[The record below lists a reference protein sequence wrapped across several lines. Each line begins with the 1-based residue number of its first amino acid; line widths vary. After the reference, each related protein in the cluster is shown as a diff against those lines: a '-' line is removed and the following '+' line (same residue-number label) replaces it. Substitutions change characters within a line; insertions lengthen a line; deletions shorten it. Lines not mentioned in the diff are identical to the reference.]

1 MTCEEFSLE
10 FDLLYNNIMSN
21 KAPGLSGY
29 EKSLFL
35 TQAQESIV
43 LDIYSGKYGDSFER
57 TEETKSYL
65 NILIKQKEY
74 EGIDRTDENSMK
86 SEGDKLDTRS
96 VFITLPEDLW
106 LRTGE
111 TATIID
117 DSYKCHL
124 NNLREVTIL
133 PVTQDTFVRTK
144 RSPFR
149 GPNEKRILRL
159 DSTNKQVEL
168 ISNYE
173 IHSYTIRYLSRP
185 EPIILVQLPQGLTIG
200 GKASP
205 QTCLLNTAIHRAILS
220 KAVLIAKSSWES
232 ENNKG

>member
-21 KAPGLSGY
+21 KAPGLSEY

-74 EGIDRTDENSMK
+74 EGIDGTDENSIK

-106 LRTGE
+106 FRTGE

-117 DSYKCHL
+117 NSYKCHSDG
-124 NNLREVTIL
+124 LREVTVL

>member
-21 KAPGLSGY
+21 KAPGLSEY

-57 TEETKSYL
+57 TEETTSYL
-65 NILIKQKEY
+65 NQLLKQ
-74 EGIDRTDENSMK
+74 RTYDSGEFTERN
-86 SEGDKLDTRS
+86 KLDTRS
-96 VFITLPEDLW
+96 IFVTLPEDIW
-106 LRTGE
+106 FKTGE
-111 TATIID
+111 IAYIID
-117 DSYKCHL
+117 DFYKC
-124 NNLREVTIL
+124 NVDGLREVMVF
-133 PVTQDTFVRTK
+133 PVTQDTLVRTK

-149 GPNEKRILRL
+149 GPNERRILRL
-159 DSTNKQVEL
+159 DSGKNQVEL

-173 IHSYTIRYLSRP
+173 IHSYTVRYLSRP
-185 EPIILVQLPQGLTIG
+185 EPIILKELPQGLTIG
-200 GKASP
+200 GKSSP
-205 QTCLLNTAIHRAILS
+205 QTCLLNTAIHKAILS

>member
-1 MTCEEFSLE
+1 MTCGEFSLE

-21 KAPGLSGY
+21 KSPGLSEY

-74 EGIDRTDENSMK
+74 EGIDGTDENSMK

-106 LRTGE
+106 FRTGE

-117 DSYKCHL
+117 NSYKCHSDG
-124 NNLREVTIL
+124 LREVTVF

>member
-21 KAPGLSGY
+21 KAPGLSEY

-57 TEETKSYL
+57 TEETTSYL
-65 NILIKQKEY
+65 NQLLKQRTYDSGEFT
-74 EGIDRTDENSMK
+74 EGN
-86 SEGDKLDTRS
+86 KLDTRS
-96 VFITLPEDLW
+96 IFVTLPEDIW
-106 LRTGE
+106 FKTGE
-111 TATIID
+111 TAYIID
-117 DSYKCHL
+117 DSYKC
-124 NNLREVTIL
+124 NVDGLREVMVF
-133 PVTQDTFVRTK
+133 PVTQDTLVRTK

-149 GPNEKRILRL
+149 GPNERRILRL
-159 DSTNKQVEL
+159 DSGKNQVEL

>member
-21 KAPGLSGY
+21 KAPGLSEY

-43 LDIYSGKYGDSFER
+43 LDIYSGRYGDSFER
-57 TEETKSYL
+57 TEETTSYL
-65 NILIKQKEY
+65 NQLLKQRTYNNGEFT
-74 EGIDRTDENSMK
+74 EGN
-86 SEGDKLDTRS
+86 KLDTRS
-96 VFITLPEDLW
+96 VFVTLPEDIW
-106 LRTGE
+106 FKTGE
-111 TATIID
+111 TATIMD
-117 DSYKCHL
+117 DSYKCQVDG
-124 NNLREVTIL
+124 LREVMVF
-133 PVTQDTFVRTK
+133 PVTQDTLVRTK

-149 GPNEKRILRL
+149 GPNERRILRL
-159 DSTNKQVEL
+159 DSGKNQVEL

-173 IHSYTIRYLSRP
+173 IFTYTVRYLSRP
-185 EPIILVQLPQGLTIG
+185 EPIILKELPQGLTIG
-200 GKASP
+200 GKSSP
-205 QTCLLNTAIHRAILS
+205 QTCLLNTAIHKAILS

>member
-21 KAPGLSGY
+21 KALGLSEY

-57 TEETKSYL
+57 TEETTSYL
-65 NILIKQKEY
+65 NQLLKQRTYDSGEFT
-74 EGIDRTDENSMK
+74 EGN
-86 SEGDKLDTRS
+86 KLDTRS
-96 VFITLPEDLW
+96 VFITLPEDIW
-106 LRTGE
+106 FKTGE
-111 TATIID
+111 TAYIID
-117 DSYKCHL
+117 DFYKC
-124 NNLREVTIL
+124 NVDGLREVMVF
-133 PVTQDTFVRTK
+133 PVTQDTLVRTK

-149 GPNEKRILRL
+149 GPNERRILRL
-159 DSTNKQVEL
+159 DSGKNQVEL

-173 IHSYTIRYLSRP
+173 IHSYTVRYLSRP
-185 EPIILVQLPQGLTIG
+185 EPIILKELPQGLTIG
-200 GKASP
+200 GKSSP
-205 QTCLLNTAIHRAILS
+205 QTCLLNTAIHKAILS

>member
-21 KAPGLSGY
+21 KAPGLSEY

-57 TEETKSYL
+57 TEETTSYL
-65 NILIKQKEY
+65 NQLLKQRTYNNGEFT
-74 EGIDRTDENSMK
+74 EGN
-86 SEGDKLDTRS
+86 KLDTRS
-96 VFITLPEDLW
+96 VFVTLPEDIW
-106 LRTGE
+106 FKTGE
-111 TATIID
+111 AATIVD
-117 DSYKCHL
+117 DSYKCQVDG
-124 NNLREVTIL
+124 LREVMVF
-133 PVTQDTFVRTK
+133 PVTQDTLVRTK

-149 GPNEKRILRL
+149 GPNERRILRL
-159 DSTNKQVEL
+159 DSGKNQVEL

-173 IHSYTIRYLSRP
+173 IFTYTVRYLSRP
-185 EPIILVQLPQGLTIG
+185 EPIILKELPQGLTIG
-200 GKASP
+200 GKSSP
-205 QTCLLNTAIHRAILS
+205 QTCLLNTAIHKAILS

-232 ENNKG
+232 ENNKR

>member
-1 MTCEEFSLE
+1 MDVKEFSLE

-21 KAPGLSGY
+21 KAPRLSEY

-57 TEETKSYL
+57 TEETTSYL
-65 NILIKQKEY
+65 NQLLKQRTYDSGEFT
-74 EGIDRTDENSMK
+74 EGN
-86 SEGDKLDTRS
+86 KLDTRS
-96 VFITLPEDLW
+96 IFVTLPEDIW
-106 LRTGE
+106 FKTGE
-111 TATIID
+111 TAYIID
-117 DSYKCHL
+117 DFYKC
-124 NNLREVTIL
+124 NVDGLREVMVF
-133 PVTQDTFVRTK
+133 PVTQDTLVRTK

-149 GPNEKRILRL
+149 GPNKRRILRL
-159 DSTNKQVEL
+159 DSGKNQVEL

-173 IHSYTIRYLSRP
+173 IHSYTVRYLSRP
-185 EPIILVQLPQGLTIG
+185 EPIILKELPQGLTIG
-200 GKASP
+200 GKSSP
-205 QTCLLNTAIHRAILS
+205 QTCLLNTAIHKAILS

>member
-21 KAPGLSGY
+21 KAPGLSEY

-57 TEETKSYL
+57 TEETTSYL
-65 NILIKQKEY
+65 NQLLKQRTYNSGEFT
-74 EGIDRTDENSMK
+74 EGN
-86 SEGDKLDTRS
+86 KLDTRS
-96 VFITLPEDLW
+96 VFITLPEDIW
-106 LRTGE
+106 FKTGE
-111 TATIID
+111 IAYIID
-117 DSYKCHL
+117 DFYKC
-124 NNLREVTIL
+124 NVDGLREVMVF
-133 PVTQDTFVRTK
+133 PVTQDTLVRTK

-149 GPNEKRILRL
+149 GPNERRILRL
-159 DSTNKQVEL
+159 DSGKNQVEL

-173 IHSYTIRYLSRP
+173 IHSYTVRYLSRP
-185 EPIILVQLPQGLTIG
+185 EPIILKELPQGLTIG
-200 GKASP
+200 GKSSP
-205 QTCLLNTAIHRAILS
+205 QTCLLNTAIHKAILS

>member
-1 MTCEEFSLE
+1 MTCGEFSLE

-21 KAPGLSGY
+21 KAPGLSEY

-74 EGIDRTDENSMK
+74 EGIDGTDENSIK

-106 LRTGE
+106 FRTGE

-117 DSYKCHL
+117 NSYKCYSDG
-124 NNLREVTIL
+124 LREVTVL

>member
-21 KAPGLSGY
+21 KAPGLSEY

-57 TEETKSYL
+57 TEETTSYL
-65 NILIKQKEY
+65 NQLLKQRTYDSGEFT
-74 EGIDRTDENSMK
+74 EGN
-86 SEGDKLDTRS
+86 KLDTRS
-96 VFITLPEDLW
+96 IFVTLPEDIW
-106 LRTGE
+106 FKTGE
-111 TATIID
+111 TAYIMD
-117 DSYKCHL
+117 DFYKC
-124 NNLREVTIL
+124 NVDGLREVMVF
-133 PVTQDTFVRTK
+133 PVTQDTLVRTK

-149 GPNEKRILRL
+149 GPNERRILRL
-159 DSTNKQVEL
+159 DSGKKQVEL

-173 IHSYTIRYLSRP
+173 IHSYTVRYLSRP
-185 EPIILVQLPQGLTIG
+185 EPIILKELPQGLTIG
-200 GKASP
+200 GKSSP
-205 QTCLLNTAIHRAILS
+205 QTCLLNTAIHKAILS

>member
-21 KAPGLSGY
+21 KAPGLSEY

-74 EGIDRTDENSMK
+74 EGIDRTDENSME

-106 LRTGE
+106 FRTGE

-117 DSYKCHL
+117 NSYKCHSDG
-124 NNLREVTIL
+124 LREVTVL

-200 GKASP
+200 GESAP

>member
-57 TEETKSYL
+57 TEETTSYL
-65 NILIKQKEY
+65 NQLLKQRTYNNGEFA
-74 EGIDRTDENSMK
+74 EGN
-86 SEGDKLDTRS
+86 KLDTRS
-96 VFITLPEDLW
+96 VFVTLPEDIW
-106 LRTGE
+106 FKTGE
-111 TATIID
+111 TATIMD
-117 DSYKCHL
+117 DSYKCQVDG
-124 NNLREVTIL
+124 LREVMVF
-133 PVTQDTFVRTK
+133 PVTQDTLVRTK

-149 GPNEKRILRL
+149 GPNERRILRL
-159 DSTNKQVEL
+159 DSGKNQVEL

-173 IHSYTIRYLSRP
+173 IFTYTVRYLSRP
-185 EPIILVQLPQGLTIG
+185 EPIILKELPQGLTIG
-200 GKASP
+200 GKSSP
-205 QTCLLNTAIHRAILS
+205 QTCLLNTAIHKAILS

>member
-57 TEETKSYL
+57 TEETTSYL
-65 NILIKQKEY
+65 NQLLKQRTYNNGEFT
-74 EGIDRTDENSMK
+74 EGN
-86 SEGDKLDTRS
+86 KLDTRS
-96 VFITLPEDLW
+96 VFVTLPEDLW
-106 LRTGE
+106 FKTGE
-111 TATIID
+111 TATIMD
-117 DSYKCHL
+117 DSYKCQVDG
-124 NNLREVTIL
+124 LREVMVF
-133 PVTQDTFVRTK
+133 PVTQDTLVRTK

-149 GPNEKRILRL
+149 GPNERRILRL
-159 DSTNKQVEL
+159 DSGKNQVEL

-173 IHSYTIRYLSRP
+173 IFTYTVRYLSRP
-185 EPIILVQLPQGLTIG
+185 EPIILKELPQGLTIG
-200 GKASP
+200 GKSSP
-205 QTCLLNTAIHRAILS
+205 QTCLLNTAIHKAILS

>member
-57 TEETKSYL
+57 TEETTSYL
-65 NILIKQKEY
+65 NQLLKQRTYNSGEFT
-74 EGIDRTDENSMK
+74 EGN
-86 SEGDKLDTRS
+86 KLDTRS
-96 VFITLPEDLW
+96 VFVTLPEDIW
-106 LRTGE
+106 FKTGE

-117 DSYKCHL
+117 DSYKCQVDG
-124 NNLREVTIL
+124 LREVMVF
-133 PVTQDTFVRTK
+133 PVTQDTLVRTK

-149 GPNEKRILRL
+149 GPNERRILRL
-159 DSTNKQVEL
+159 DSGKNQVEL

-173 IHSYTIRYLSRP
+173 IFTYTVRYLSRP
-185 EPIILVQLPQGLTIG
+185 EPIILKELPQGLTIG
-200 GKASP
+200 GKSSP
-205 QTCLLNTAIHRAILS
+205 QTCLLNTAIHKAILS

>member
-21 KAPGLSGY
+21 KAPGLSEY

-57 TEETKSYL
+57 TEETTSYL
-65 NILIKQKEY
+65 NQLLKQRTYDSGEFT
-74 EGIDRTDENSMK
+74 EGN
-86 SEGDKLDTRS
+86 KLDTRS
-96 VFITLPEDLW
+96 VFVTLPEDIW
-106 LRTGE
+106 FKTGE
-111 TATIID
+111 IATIID

-124 NNLREVTIL
+124 DGLREVMVF
-133 PVTQDTFVRTK
+133 PVTQDTLVRTK

-149 GPNEKRILRL
+149 GPNERRILRL
-159 DSTNKQVEL
+159 DSGKNQVEL

-173 IHSYTIRYLSRP
+173 IFTYTVRYLSRP
-185 EPIILVQLPQGLTIG
+185 EPIILKELPQGLTIG
-200 GKASP
+200 GKSSP
-205 QTCLLNTAIHRAILS
+205 QTCLLNTAIHKAILS

>member
-1 MTCEEFSLE
+1 
-10 FDLLYNNIMSN
+10 MSN
-21 KAPGLSGY
+21 KAPGLSEY

-74 EGIDRTDENSMK
+74 EGIDGTDENSMK

-106 LRTGE
+106 FRTGE

-117 DSYKCHL
+117 NSYKCHSDS
-124 NNLREVTIL
+124 LREVTVL

>member
-21 KAPGLSGY
+21 KAPGLSEY

-57 TEETKSYL
+57 TEETTSYL
-65 NILIKQKEY
+65 NQLLKQRTYDSGEFT
-74 EGIDRTDENSMK
+74 EGN
-86 SEGDKLDTRS
+86 KLDTRS
-96 VFITLPEDLW
+96 VFITLPEDIW
-106 LRTGE
+106 FKTGE
-111 TATIID
+111 TAYIID
-117 DSYKCHL
+117 NFYKC
-124 NNLREVTIL
+124 NVDGLREVMVF
-133 PVTQDTFVRTK
+133 PVTQDTLVRTK

-149 GPNEKRILRL
+149 GPNERRILRL
-159 DSTNKQVEL
+159 DSGKNQVEL

-173 IHSYTIRYLSRP
+173 IHSYTVRYLSRP
-185 EPIILVQLPQGLTIG
+185 EPIILKELPQGLTIG
-200 GKASP
+200 GKSSP
-205 QTCLLNTAIHRAILS
+205 QTCLLNTAIHKAILS

>member
-1 MTCEEFSLE
+1 MTCGEFSLE

-21 KAPGLSGY
+21 KAPGLSEY

-74 EGIDRTDENSMK
+74 EGIDGTDENSIK

-106 LRTGE
+106 FRTGE

-124 NNLREVTIL
+124 DNLREVTIL

>member
-21 KAPGLSGY
+21 KAPGLSEY

-57 TEETKSYL
+57 TEETTSYL
-65 NILIKQKEY
+65 NQLLKQRTYDSGEFT
-74 EGIDRTDENSMK
+74 EGN
-86 SEGDKLDTRS
+86 KLDTRS
-96 VFITLPEDLW
+96 VFITLPEDIW
-106 LRTGE
+106 FKTGE
-111 TATIID
+111 IAYIID
-117 DSYKCHL
+117 DFYKC
-124 NNLREVTIL
+124 NVDGLREVMVF
-133 PVTQDTFVRTK
+133 PVTQDTLVRTK

-149 GPNEKRILRL
+149 GPNERRILRL
-159 DSTNKQVEL
+159 DSGKNQVEL

-173 IHSYTIRYLSRP
+173 IHSYTVRYLSRP
-185 EPIILVQLPQGLTIG
+185 EPIILKELPQGLTIG
-200 GKASP
+200 GKSSP
-205 QTCLLNTAIHRAILS
+205 QTCLLNTAIHKAILS

-232 ENNKG
+232 ENNKR

>member
-21 KAPGLSGY
+21 KAPGLSEY

-57 TEETKSYL
+57 TEETTSYL
-65 NILIKQKEY
+65 NQLLKQRTYDSGEFT
-74 EGIDRTDENSMK
+74 EGN
-86 SEGDKLDTRS
+86 KLATRS
-96 VFITLPEDLW
+96 VFITLPEDIW
-106 LRTGE
+106 FKTGE
-111 TATIID
+111 IAYIID
-117 DSYKCHL
+117 DFYKC
-124 NNLREVTIL
+124 NVDGLREVMVF
-133 PVTQDTFVRTK
+133 PVTQDTLVRTK

-149 GPNEKRILRL
+149 GPNERRILRL
-159 DSTNKQVEL
+159 DSGKNQVEL

-173 IHSYTIRYLSRP
+173 IHSYTVRYLSRP
-185 EPIILVQLPQGLTIG
+185 EPIILKELPQGLTIG
-200 GKASP
+200 GKSSP
-205 QTCLLNTAIHRAILS
+205 QTCLLNTAIHKAILS

>member
-57 TEETKSYL
+57 TEETTSYL
-65 NILIKQKEY
+65 NQLLKQRTYNNGEFT
-74 EGIDRTDENSMK
+74 EGN
-86 SEGDKLDTRS
+86 KLDTRS
-96 VFITLPEDLW
+96 IFVTLPEDIW
-106 LRTGE
+106 FKTGE
-111 TATIID
+111 TATIMD
-117 DSYKCHL
+117 DSYKCQVDG
-124 NNLREVTIL
+124 LREVMVF
-133 PVTQDTFVRTK
+133 PVTQDTLVRTK

-149 GPNEKRILRL
+149 GPNERRILRL
-159 DSTNKQVEL
+159 DSGKNQVEL

-173 IHSYTIRYLSRP
+173 IFTYTVRYLSRP
-185 EPIILVQLPQGLTIG
+185 EPIILKELPQGLTIG
-200 GKASP
+200 GKSSP
-205 QTCLLNTAIHRAILS
+205 QTCLLNTAIHKAILS

>member
-1 MTCEEFSLE
+1 MTCGEFSLE

-21 KAPGLSGY
+21 KAPVLCEY

-74 EGIDRTDENSMK
+74 EGIDGTDENSMK

-106 LRTGE
+106 FRTGE

-117 DSYKCHL
+117 NSYKCHSDG
-124 NNLREVTIL
+124 LREVTVL

>member
-21 KAPGLSGY
+21 KAPGLSEY

-74 EGIDRTDENSMK
+74 EGIDGTDENSIK

-106 LRTGE
+106 FRTGE

-124 NNLREVTIL
+124 DNLREVTVL

>member
-21 KAPGLSGY
+21 KAPGLSEY

-74 EGIDRTDENSMK
+74 IGIDGTDENSII

-106 LRTGE
+106 FRTGE

-117 DSYKCHL
+117 NFYKCHSDG
-124 NNLREVTIL
+124 LREVTVL

-185 EPIILVQLPQGLTIG
+185 EPIILVQLP
-200 GKASP
+200 
-205 QTCLLNTAIHRAILS
+205 
-220 KAVLIAKSSWES
+220 
-232 ENNKG
+232 

>member
-21 KAPGLSGY
+21 KAPGLSEY

-57 TEETKSYL
+57 TEETTSYL
-65 NILIKQKEY
+65 NQLLKQRTYDSGEFT
-74 EGIDRTDENSMK
+74 EGN
-86 SEGDKLDTRS
+86 KLDTRS
-96 VFITLPEDLW
+96 IFVTLPEDIW
-106 LRTGE
+106 FKTGE
-111 TATIID
+111 TAYIID
-117 DSYKCHL
+117 DFYKCQVDG
-124 NNLREVTIL
+124 LREVMVF
-133 PVTQDTFVRTK
+133 PVTQDTLVRTK

-149 GPNEKRILRL
+149 GPNERRILRL
-159 DSTNKQVEL
+159 DSGKNQVEL

-173 IHSYTIRYLSRP
+173 IHSYTVRYLSRP
-185 EPIILVQLPQGLTIG
+185 EPIILKELPQGLTIG
-200 GKASP
+200 GKSSP
-205 QTCLLNTAIHRAILS
+205 QTCLLNTAIHKAILS

>member
-21 KAPGLSGY
+21 KAPGLSEY

-57 TEETKSYL
+57 TEETTSYL
-65 NILIKQKEY
+65 NQLLKQRTYDSGEFT
-74 EGIDRTDENSMK
+74 EGN
-86 SEGDKLDTRS
+86 KLDTRS
-96 VFITLPEDLW
+96 IFVTLPEDIW
-106 LRTGE
+106 FKTGE
-111 TATIID
+111 IAYIID
-117 DSYKCHL
+117 DFYKC
-124 NNLREVTIL
+124 NVDGLREVMVF
-133 PVTQDTFVRTK
+133 PVTQDTLVRTK

-149 GPNEKRILRL
+149 GPNERRILRL
-159 DSTNKQVEL
+159 DSGKNQVEL

-173 IHSYTIRYLSRP
+173 IHSYTVRYLSRP
-185 EPIILVQLPQGLTIG
+185 EPIILKELPQGLTIG
-200 GKASP
+200 GKSSP
-205 QTCLLNTAIHRAILS
+205 QTCLLNTAIHKAILS

>member
-21 KAPGLSGY
+21 KAPGLSEY

-57 TEETKSYL
+57 TEETTSYL
-65 NILIKQKEY
+65 NQLLKQRTYDSGEFT
-74 EGIDRTDENSMK
+74 EGN
-86 SEGDKLDTRS
+86 KLDTRS
-96 VFITLPEDLW
+96 VFITLPEDIW
-106 LRTGE
+106 FKTGE
-111 TATIID
+111 TAYIID
-117 DSYKCHL
+117 DFYKC
-124 NNLREVTIL
+124 NVDGLREVMVF
-133 PVTQDTFVRTK
+133 PVTQDTLVRTK

-149 GPNEKRILRL
+149 GPNERRILRL
-159 DSTNKQVEL
+159 DSGKNQVEL

-173 IHSYTIRYLSRP
+173 IHSYTVRYLSRP
-185 EPIILVQLPQGLTIG
+185 EPIILKELPQGLTIG
-200 GKASP
+200 GKSSP
-205 QTCLLNTAIHRAILS
+205 QTCLLNTAIHKAILS

>member
-106 LRTGE
+106 FRTGE

-159 DSTNKQVEL
+159 DSTNRQVEL

>member
-21 KAPGLSGY
+21 KAPGLSEY

-57 TEETKSYL
+57 TEETTSYL
-65 NILIKQKEY
+65 NQLLKQRTYNSGEFT
-74 EGIDRTDENSMK
+74 EGN
-86 SEGDKLDTRS
+86 KLDTRS
-96 VFITLPEDLW
+96 VFVTLPEDIW
-106 LRTGE
+106 FKTGE
-111 TATIID
+111 TAYIID
-117 DSYKCHL
+117 DFYKC
-124 NNLREVTIL
+124 NVDGLREVMVF
-133 PVTQDTFVRTK
+133 PVTQDTLVRTK

-149 GPNEKRILRL
+149 GPNERRILRL
-159 DSTNKQVEL
+159 DSGKNQVEL

-173 IHSYTIRYLSRP
+173 IHSYTVRYLSRP
-185 EPIILVQLPQGLTIG
+185 EPIILKELPQGLTIG
-200 GKASP
+200 GKSSP
-205 QTCLLNTAIHRAILS
+205 QTCLLNTAIHKAILS

>member
-21 KAPGLSGY
+21 KAPGLSEY

-57 TEETKSYL
+57 TEETTSYL
-65 NILIKQKEY
+65 NQLLKQRTYNNGEFT
-74 EGIDRTDENSMK
+74 EGN
-86 SEGDKLDTRS
+86 KLDTRS
-96 VFITLPEDLW
+96 VFVTLPEDLW
-106 LRTGE
+106 FKTGE
-111 TATIID
+111 TATIVD
-117 DSYKCHL
+117 DSYKCQVDG
-124 NNLREVTIL
+124 LREVMVF
-133 PVTQDTFVRTK
+133 PVTQDTLVRTK

-149 GPNEKRILRL
+149 GPNERRILRL
-159 DSTNKQVEL
+159 DSGKNQVEL

-173 IHSYTIRYLSRP
+173 IFTYTVRYLSRP
-185 EPIILVQLPQGLTIG
+185 EPIILKELPQGLAIG
-200 GKASP
+200 GKSSP
-205 QTCLLNTAIHRAILS
+205 QTCLLNTAIHKAILS

>member
-57 TEETKSYL
+57 TEETTSYL
-65 NILIKQKEY
+65 NQLLKQRTYNSGEFA
-74 EGIDRTDENSMK
+74 EGN
-86 SEGDKLDTRS
+86 KLDTRS
-96 VFITLPEDLW
+96 VFVTLPEDIW
-106 LRTGE
+106 FKTGE
-111 TATIID
+111 TATIMD
-117 DSYKCHL
+117 DSYKCQVDG
-124 NNLREVTIL
+124 LREVMVF
-133 PVTQDTFVRTK
+133 PVTQDTLVRTK

-149 GPNEKRILRL
+149 GPNERRILRL
-159 DSTNKQVEL
+159 DSGKNQVEL

-173 IHSYTIRYLSRP
+173 IFTYTVRYLSRP
-185 EPIILVQLPQGLTIG
+185 EPIILKELPQGLTIG
-200 GKASP
+200 GKSSP
-205 QTCLLNTAIHRAILS
+205 QTCLLNTAIHKAILS